1 MNNYFARQELILNK
15 ETGDKIKTSKI
26 LVIGAGAGGNEV
38 LKNLALMGFGNFTIV
53 DFDPIEDSNL
63 SRTTLFTKE
72 DVGKS
77 KSEIASNT
85 LNRISLHE
93 SPNIKGINAKI
104 QDVGKQIFFDHDII
118 VCCVDTMDARAYIND
133 WCVKLNKPFFEMG
146 FEKFTVQIS
155 FFPNENSTDSCLREI
170 IGQGNFSGAR
180 QSCSKLKMEDLHL
193 EHIPTIQVAAGMAG
207 VLIATEIILYL
218 KGESRLKNKILQYAS
233 EYHRS
238 LVIDVPQSTKCH
250 NHEHILYEIYK
261 TKLNL
266 GNTFEDVLKE
276 LKEQYNSDYYINWD
290 EEYIY
295 SVECESCKKEVII
308 KKFKSEVYD
317 KERWCQTC
325 LTKGHYDKNKDVE
338 ANWKINKEL
347 NLFNPNYEFYLKLKL
362 SDYGIKDND
371 ILIAHN
377 LQSNANK
384 VLVLT

>member
-1 MNNYFARQELILNK
+1 MNNYFARQQLILN
-15 ETGDKIKTSKI
+15 EDTGNKIKESKI

-53 DFDPIEDSNL
+53 DFDPIEASNL

-77 KSEIASNT
+77 KAEIASIT
-85 LNRISLHE
+85 LNQISLHE
-93 SPNIKGINAKI
+93 SPNIKGVNAKI
-104 QDVGKQIFFDHDII
+104 QDVGTQIFYEHDII

-133 WCVKLNKPFFEMG
+133 WCVRLKKPFFEMG

-155 FFPNENSTDSCLREI
+155 FFPNEHSTDSCLREL
-170 IGQGNFSGAR
+170 IGQDNFSGAR
-180 QSCSKLKMEDLHL
+180 QSCSKLKMKDSNL
-193 EHIPTIQVAAGMAG
+193 EHIPTIQVAAAMAG

-218 KGESRLKNKILQYAS
+218 KGESRLKNKVLQYAA

-238 LVIDVPQSTKCH
+238 LVIDVPQSSNCH
-250 NHEHILYEIYK
+250 NHEEVSYEIFH

-266 GNTFEDVLKE
+266 DNTFEDILIE
-276 LKEQYNSDYYINWD
+276 LKDKYNSDYYINWE

-295 SVECESCKKEVII
+295 SVECESCSKEVII

-317 KERWCQTC
+317 EERWCSSC
-325 LTKGHYDKNKDVE
+325 LAKGFYDDNADVK
-338 ANWKINKEL
+338 AKWNISKEL
-347 NLFNPNYEFYLKLKL
+347 NLFNPKHEFYLKLKL
-362 SDYGIKDND
+362 SNYGIKEND
-371 ILIAHN
+371 IIIAHN
-377 LQSNANK
+377 LHSNENK